1 MGKERDWYFDFL
13 RGIAIAMVVAIH
25 TYVATDEINGVVLLR
40 QTLNCAVP
48 LFLAISGYFIGK
60 KDLSTLENYKLF
72 LKKQV
77 PRVYVPMLLWSAPFL
92 LIDFLHSG
100 FHFGMLTAFIGG
112 YSVFYF
118 IILIVEFYVLTP
130 IIQRCSLSKSLII
143 SSLMTL
149 GGIII
154 FVYLMHVMRYNI
166 PLYLKGTPFFLWL
179 VFYVLGVKFH
189 NGVSFRWWFLL
200 LALFFVFCALGET
213 YYYSTIGKVAH
224 GIKISSHFYSAFVIL
239 IVLSKEFR
247 EKFVRIFESIKIIQ
261 GISWLGR
268 QSFFVYLSH
277 MLVIPIAN
285 KICGGGGAMWPAK
298 WLLTLVLCAIIS
310 LIIKRLFNEKI
321 NYFLGN

>member
-1 MGKERDWYFDFL
+1 MKERDWYFDFL

-77 PRVYVPMLLWSAPFL
+77 PRVYVPMLLWSVPFL
-92 LIDFLHSG
+92 LIDFMHSG

-154 FVYLMHVMRYNI
+154 FVNLMHVKRYNI
-166 PLYLKGTPFFLWL
+166 PIYLNGTPFVLWL

-189 NGVSFRWWFLL
+189 NGISFRWWFLP
-200 LALFFVFCALGET
+200 LALFFLLCSLEET
-213 YYYSTIGKVAH
+213 YFYSTIGKVAH

-247 EKFVRIFESIKIIQ
+247 EKFVCIFESIKIIH

-285 KICGGGGAMWPAK
+285 KICGGGAMWPAK
-298 WLLTLVLCAIIS
+298 WLVTLVLCAIIS